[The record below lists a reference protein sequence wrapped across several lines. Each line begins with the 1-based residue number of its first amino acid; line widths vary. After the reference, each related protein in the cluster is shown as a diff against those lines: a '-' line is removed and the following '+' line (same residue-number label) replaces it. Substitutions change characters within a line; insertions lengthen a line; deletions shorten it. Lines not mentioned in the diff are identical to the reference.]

1 MLQRVLALVQKEFIQ
16 MRRDRRTLGMMIALP
31 LVWLVIFGYA
41 FSFDVSDLRVV
52 VVDESGTRIGA
63 QLAEAILSYEK
74 FVPVR
79 LTVPWEDVRRAIEQ
93 ERVDMAVCIPPG
105 FGRVSDRS
113 TDVCLNVM
121 IDGSQVFKAQAAA
134 RMLQRAMEPVQDEI
148 QAEVRAQVEEDVR
161 RRLEAELA
169 RRTDE
174 AREKAQALMES
185 RAKEV
190 RAQVQARLQA
200 EMDRLRTV
208 LEQTLAQAPPQVGP
222 LIQQFRL
229 LLGRELPT
237 RLPEIPRPAVALPE
251 DLFRPPSLAE
261 LGFEPPAPP
270 RLIPEIEILYNP
282 DLKSAPV
289 MIPGLLGLVVMFM
302 TTLLTSQGIVRERE
316 FGTLEQLV
324 VTPIRPLELV
334 LGKLL
339 PYVAVAAVDF
349 ALVLLAG
356 MYLFDLRVAGSL
368 WLFCGLT
375 LLFLLTTLGLGLLI
389 STVSQTQQQAM
400 QLSFFCIFP
409 QVLLSGLIFPLTSMP
424 AAIQY
429 IAYLLPFTYFV
440 PIARGIFIK
449 GYGLELLWQPV
460 AVLAAYGVAMIVF
473 AAVRFR
479 KRLG

>member
-1 MLQRVLALVQKEFIQ
+1 MQRIRALVQKEFIQ
-16 MRRDRRTLGMMIALP
+16 MRRDRRTLAMMIVLP

-41 FSFDVSDLRVV
+41 FSFDVSDLRVA
-52 VVDESGTRIGA
+52 VVDESGTNIGA
-63 QLAEAILSYEK
+63 RLAEAILSYEK

-79 LTVPWEDVRRAIEQ
+79 LTVPWEDIRQAVEQ
-93 ERVDMAVCIPPG
+93 ERVDMAVFIPPG
-105 FGRVSDRS
+105 FGRVSDGS
-113 TDVCLNVM
+113 TDARLKLI
-121 IDGSQVFKAQAAA
+121 IDGSQLFKAQAAA

-148 QAEVRAQVEEDVR
+148 GAEVRAQVEEDVR
-161 RRLEAELA
+161 RRLETELA

-174 AREKAQALMES
+174 AREKAQALVES
-185 RAKEV
+185 RA
-190 RAQVQARLQA
+190 
-200 EMDRLRTV
+200 
-208 LEQTLAQAPPQVGP
+208 
-222 LIQQFRL
+222 
-229 LLGRELPT
+229 
-237 RLPEIPRPAVALPE
+237 PAVSLPE

-261 LGFEPPAPP
+261 LDFEPPAPP

-302 TTLLTSQGIVRERE
+302 TTLLTSLGIVRERE

-356 MYLFDLRVAGSL
+356 TYLFDLRVAGNL

-389 STVSQTQQQAM
+389 STVSGTQQQAM

-409 QVLLSGLIFPLTSMP
+409 QILLSGLIFPLTSMP

>member
-1 MLQRVLALVQKEFIQ
+1 MVQKEFIQ
-16 MRRDRRTLGMMIALP
+16 MRRDRRTLAMMIVLP

-41 FSFDVSDLRVV
+41 FSFDISDLRVA
-52 VVDESGTRIGA
+52 VVDESGTNIGA
-63 QLAEAILSYEK
+63 RLAEAILSYEK

-79 LTVPWEDVRRAIEQ
+79 LTVPWEDIRQAVEQ
-93 ERVDMAVCIPPG
+93 ERVDMAVFIPPG
-105 FGRVSDRS
+105 FGRVSDGS
-113 TDVCLNVM
+113 TDARLKLI
-121 IDGSQVFKAQAAA
+121 IDGSQLFKAQAAA

-148 QAEVRAQVEEDVR
+148 GAEVRAQVEEDVR
-161 RRLEAELA
+161 RRLGAELA
-169 RRTDE
+169 RRTAE

-185 RAKEV
+185 R
-190 RAQVQARLQA
+190 
-200 EMDRLRTV
+200 
-208 LEQTLAQAPPQVGP
+208 G
-222 LIQQFRL
+222 
-229 LLGRELPT
+229 
-237 RLPEIPRPAVALPE
+237 PAVALPE
-251 DLFRPPSLAE
+251 DLFRPPSLAD
-261 LGFEPPAPP
+261 LDFEPPVPP

-302 TTLLTSQGIVRERE
+302 TTLLTSLGIVRERE

-356 MYLFDLRVAGSL
+356 TYLFDLRVAGNL

-389 STVSQTQQQAM
+389 STVSGTQQQAM

-409 QVLLSGLIFPLTSMP
+409 QILLSGLIFPLTSMP
-424 AAIQY
+424 EAIQY

-460 AVLAAYGVAMIVF
+460 VVLAAYGVAMIV
-473 AAVRFR
+473 
-479 KRLG
+479 